1 MSALWGPA
9 LDVEVSYRQGAI
21 RAAAAGRRGG
31 RPRRRRTAER
41 RDAKPR
47 TERVELAAGA
57 AARLGMAT
65 SERRWGLPGSG
76 A

>member
-31 RPRRRRTAER
+31 RPRRRRTDVRRGER
-41 RDAKPR
+41 RRPEQAQA
-47 TERVELAAGA
+47 TAAETLGA
-57 AARLGMAT
+57 
-65 SERRWGLPGSG
+65 
-76 A
+76 